1 MCWIYFDCCCV
12 IQQILLPE
20 LASFFLPLSIAGVC
34 SLLFAFF
41 YFGPLKWVT
50 VFTTCKH
57 CNLSRIAV
65 LHSAS
70 SYVHAHNVRLHVQCT
85 LVENTFSYKLN
96 FMDMLFVLASKPG
109 ILHLLR
115 WDLHLNLHLQ
125 CPEDIHNWMMC
136 MWLCACVY
144 VCSTRIVNNKLQ
156 RMHHILSEWRSVCVC
171 HARECVWECT
181 K

>member
-115 WDLHLNLHLQ
+115 WDLHFHFHLHLL
-125 CPEDIHNWMMC
+125 CPEDMSMHNWTV
-136 MWLCACVY
+136 CACEFVMW
-144 VCSTRIVNNKLQ
+144 V
-156 RMHHILSEWRSVCVC
+156 SVCVQFNDS
-171 HARECVWECT
+171 E
-181 K
+181 